1 MRKQILFIAAWLIP
15 FLGTW
20 AQELS
25 LEDCRKM
32 AHDNYPAIKQ
42 YRLIENSRKY
52 NMENIS
58 RNWLPQ
64 VSLSAG
70 GYAYTDVLKENAQ
83 LEMMGIDLKNQVA
96 NASVIIRQNIYDGG
110 QTAAGRHIA
119 SAQSDVQL
127 QQLEVSL
134 YNVNER
140 VDQLYFGILLI
151 DEQLNQNTL
160 LKADLATSG
169 KTIAS
174 MRKNGMAQ
182 QDDEDAI
189 RVEQLKAEQ
198 QTDALQAS
206 KKAYLRMLGLFIGKT
221 LDESIQLQKPT
232 SASVGNSVPSR
243 PELNYYASQNKLI
256 EAQRKQ
262 LNSKL
267 RPTVSLFGTGTLHT
281 QVSPLLNNG
290 LLMGGVSVS
299 WNIGALYT
307 RRNDL
312 RNLDLQKQMNESQQE
327 VFLFNNSLQSEET
340 NGTIA
345 SLRKQITQDDE
356 IVRLREHIRSR
367 SDKKVAA
374 GTESVNDMIRHIHAV
389 NIARSERAL
398 HEIQLLQAIF
408 RLKYIQNN

>member
-15 FLGTW
+15 VLGTW
-20 AQELS
+20 AQKLS

-42 YRLIENSRKY
+42 YSLIENSRKY
-52 NMENIS
+52 TLENIS

-64 VSLSAG
+64 ISLSAG
-70 GYAYTDVLKENAQ
+70 GYACTDVLKENGQ
-83 LEMMGIDLKNQVA
+83 LGMMGVELNNQIA
-96 NASVIIRQNIYDGG
+96 NASVIVRQNIYDGG

-119 SAQSDVQL
+119 ATQSDVQL

-134 YNVNER
+134 YTVNER
-140 VDQLYFGILLI
+140 VDQLYFGLLLI
-151 DEQLNQNTL
+151 DEQLNQNAQ
-160 LKADLATSG
+160 LKADLNTSE

-189 RVEQLKAEQ
+189 RAEQLKADQ
-198 QTDALQAS
+198 QAVTLHAS
-206 KKAYLRMLGLFIGKT
+206 KQAYLRMLGQFIGKT
-221 LDESIQLQKPT
+221 LNENTQPQKPVDT
-232 SASVGNSVPSR
+232 SVGNSIAAR
-243 PELNYYASQNKLI
+243 PELNYYASQDKLI

-267 RPTVSLFGTGTLHT
+267 RPTVSLFGMGTLHT

-312 RNLDLQKQMNESQQE
+312 RNLNLQKQMNESQQE

-345 SLRKQITQDDE
+345 SLREQISQDDE
-356 IVRLREHIRSR
+356 IVQLRENIRSR

-398 HEIQLLQAIF
+398 HEIQLLQAIYHQ
-408 RLKYIQNN
+408 KYIQNN